1 MSAYVCFLDVV
12 PRDFDG
18 FHANHGEGETD
29 ALASVA
35 SEFRTTT
42 RVDKTTRRG

>member
-1 MSAYVCFLDVV
+1 MRAYVCFLDVV

-35 SEFRTTT
+35 SSFERPA
-42 RVDKTTRRG
+42 